1 MDTMEEILEML
12 EEHDIQVVY
21 GDFEKRGFYHPF
33 TNNIYISTTVNKT
46 ERKRQ
51 NALVHEAGHIAK
63 QFNYMALYK
72 ATKTAHDKL
81 EHEAEVFRIDYL
93 VKTYVA
99 EYGTD
104 REVNVY
110 RFMDANDIHTRDIED
125 VKSAF
130 KNEYKKLN
138 NHHYKD
144 NLNGL

>member
-21 GDFEKRGFYHPF
+21 GDFEKGGFYHPF
-33 TNNIYISTTVNKT
+33 TNNIYISTTVNTT

-51 NALVHEAGHIAK
+51 SALVHEAGHVAK

-72 ATKTAHDKL
+72 ASKTAHDKL

-144 NLNGL
+144 DLNGL